1 MENNQWNKPTIEEP
15 LKTKR
20 FSGLFRFIEKM
31 AQRQAML
38 ADSIEKKIPHSTM
51 TGRDF
56 TPQCLSRKKET
67 IPDSPIYFQHPY
79 NTLDL
84 QHQYKLQCVSYFW

>member
-1 MENNQWNKPTIEEP
+1 MENNQWNKPTIEKP

-38 ADSIEKKIPHSTM
+38 ADSIEKKIPR
-51 TGRDF
+51 GE
-56 TPQCLSRKKET
+56 PCGIL
-67 IPDSPIYFQHPY
+67 
-79 NTLDL
+79 
-84 QHQYKLQCVSYFW
+84 